1 MTCIKPSFLWLMGL
15 GKQTQ
20 SKSYFSD
27 LYSVWFLG
35 ILIQQSTH
43 TDPTLATHQN
53 ATILMLR
60 RV

>member
-1 MTCIKPSFLWLMGL
+1 MGL
-15 GKQTQ
+15 GKRTQ

-27 LYSVWFLG
+27 LYSAWFLG